1 MAIGFARQTNIGLD
15 KENFTGAFTYNWT
28 PKKNNS
34 ARFDLFNAQF
44 VQNLNPQN
52 YFNVY
57 GSSYRALNEIGK
69 IYNTEPSYF
78 NDDTDLIIETGTS
91 GFINEVLSPTSGL
104 TLSTKI
110 MLLKSIEERRL
121 RLTENDFILATS
133 YVYKNNEN

>member
-1 MAIGFARQTNIGLD
+1 MYSHLYAFLLKKIKKSMIPSTLMAIGFARQTNIGLD

-69 IYNTEPSYF
+69 S
-78 NDDTDLIIETGTS
+78 IIQ
-91 GFINEVLSPTSGL
+91 N
-104 TLSTKI
+104 
-110 MLLKSIEERRL
+110 RA
-121 RLTENDFILATS
+121 ILMTIPI
-133 YVYKNNEN
+133 

>member
-1 MAIGFARQTNIGLD
+1 MAIGFARQTNIGLE
-15 KENFTGAFTYNWT
+15 ENFTEPSLIIGHLR
-28 PKKNNS
+28 KKNS

-91 GFINEVLSPTSGL
+91 GFINDT
-104 TLSTKI
+104 I
-110 MLLKSIEERRL
+110 
-121 RLTENDFILATS
+121 A
-133 YVYKNNEN
+133 Y

>member
-28 PKKNNS
+28 PKNNS

-57 GSSYRALNEIGK
+57 GSS
-69 IYNTEPSYF
+69 
-78 NDDTDLIIETGTS
+78 
-91 GFINEVLSPTSGL
+91 
-104 TLSTKI
+104 
-110 MLLKSIEERRL
+110 
-121 RLTENDFILATS
+121 
-133 YVYKNNEN
+133 